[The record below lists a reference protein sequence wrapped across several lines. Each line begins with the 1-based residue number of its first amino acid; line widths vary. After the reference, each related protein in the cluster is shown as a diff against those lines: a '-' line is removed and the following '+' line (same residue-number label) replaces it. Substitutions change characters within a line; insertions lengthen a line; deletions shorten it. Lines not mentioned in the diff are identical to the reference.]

1 MANEFMWKTC
11 NAHLALKE
19 TGYYVW
25 DSSVI
30 KANGKYYMFASRW
43 KESMGF
49 GWNWLFNSEI
59 CRFKADSPD
68 GEFRFDGVVFPR
80 RGRQYFDGMNKIGR
94 AHV

>member
-1 MANEFMWKTC
+1 MANEFTWKTG
-11 NAHLALKE
+11 NAHLALKDA
-19 TGYYVW
+19 GYYVW

-59 CRFKADSPD
+59 CRYKAVSYTHLTLPTNCL
-68 GEFRFDGVVFPR
+68 V
-80 RGRQYFDGMNKIGR
+80 
-94 AHV
+94 